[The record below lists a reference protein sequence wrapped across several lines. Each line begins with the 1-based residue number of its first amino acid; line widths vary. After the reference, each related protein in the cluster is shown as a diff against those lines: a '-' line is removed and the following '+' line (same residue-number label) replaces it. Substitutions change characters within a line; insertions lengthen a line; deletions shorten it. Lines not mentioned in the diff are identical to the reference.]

1 MLKLRDIMTA
11 DVITVSPDLSLREA
25 MELLAQRHVS
35 GAPVVAGGQVLGVV
49 TSTDLLQLAAALP
62 GVPSGRDATA
72 DLEPDEEEPAYEGED
87 ESSSSFFTDLW
98 SDAGADT
105 TARVET
111 TASPEWNALEEHTVS
126 EAMTNAIISLTSET
140 SVVEA
145 AEAMRRDKI
154 HRVLVMDE
162 GRLVGIVSALD
173 ITKAVAEHKLV
184 AKTFVFSD
192 DQTRDD
198 REHWEG

>member
-1 MLKLRDIMTA
+1 MLKLRDIMTT

-35 GAPVVAGGQVLGVV
+35 GAPVVAANKVLGVI

-72 DLEPDEEEPAYEGED
+72 EMEPEEEEPEYEGGD
-87 ESSSSFFTDLW
+87 ETPAAFFTDLW

-105 TARVET
+105 KERVET
-111 TASPEWNALEEHTVS
+111 TASPEWNPLEEHTVA
-126 EAMTNAIISLTSET
+126 EAMTASVVSLPSET
-140 SVVEA
+140 PVVEA
-145 AEAMRRDKI
+145 ADVMRRDKI
-154 HRVLVMDE
+154 HRVLVMDD
-162 GRLVGIVSALD
+162 GVLKGIVSSLD
-173 ITKAVAEHKLV
+173 IAKAVAEHKLV
-184 AKTFVFSD
+184 AKTYVFSE
-192 DQTRDD
+192 DQKRDD